1 MPRPATTLILIKSGA
16 LARADFSAG
25 AAPQMLHFWH
35 AARPAGVQLFNEVE
49 SVLSQRPCGG
59 KVWILCED
67 LSTQTVSLPA
77 SAVAGLNNAQVARAL
92 CFEAEPLSG
101 IPAIEAASAFQP
113 LTNDLAQRD
122 ASQRAFWVT
131 VIESPIL
138 ERIQAAVKRAGGR
151 LAGMVHPAGVPF
163 PLEAKAGDTWKRVE
177 FWHQMTMCVAKAGP
191 AEVTRQLMGTGAGQG
206 RIQPSVARWLQNTQ
220 APHSEWL
227 GDDAPPPDEQIHA
240 YNLAVDSTLS
250 AWLNAWARHLNS
262 GALKVPAIA
271 PIVRPITNRQLFWC
285 AVAAEAVMIALCFG
299 HSYWI
304 ARQKRDIDAELAK
317 HSEPAKQLAQLTKK
331 SDDLK
336 KEFEKLHADNQK
348 AQVSATEG
356 NNEVTTWRARILQ
369 LIKNLGEQRPD
380 DLMVQSITSD
390 GSGVRLK
397 GICME
402 AVQADEL
409 ASRLELRL
417 RSAGWEIH
425 PAEKQGQQL
434 LENGGPYQFS
444 MFLRP
449 AAASADDKTRAEII
463 DPKTVNASA
472 KGKKR

>member
-49 SVLSQRPCGG
+49 SILSQKACGG

-77 SAVAGLNNAQVARAL
+77 SAVAGLENAQVARAL

-101 IPAIEAASAFQP
+101 IPAIEAAAAFQP

-163 PLEAKAGDTWKRVE
+163 ALDTKAGDTWKRVE
-177 FWHQMTMCVAKAGP
+177 FWNQMTMCVAKAGP

-206 RIQPSVARWLQNTQ
+206 RIQPSIARWLQNTQ

-227 GDDAPPPDEQIHA
+227 GDDAPPPDERMQA
-240 YNLAVDSTLS
+240 YNLAVDSALS

-271 PIVRPITNRQLFWC
+271 PVVRPLTNRQLFWC
-285 AVAAEAVMIALCFG
+285 AIAAEAVIIALCYG
-299 HSYWI
+299 HSQWI
-304 ARQKRDIDAELAK
+304 TRQKREIDAELAK
-317 HSEPAKQLAQLTKK
+317 QSEPAKQLAQLTKK
-331 SDDLK
+331 TDELK
-336 KEFEKLHADNQK
+336 TQFDTLHAGNQK

-356 NNEVTTWRARILQ
+356 NTEMTMWRARILQ

-380 DLMVQSITSD
+380 DLMIQSIVSD
-390 GSGVRLK
+390 GTGIKLK
-397 GICME
+397 GICLE
-402 AVQADEL
+402 AAQADEL

-417 RSAGWEIH
+417 RGAGWEIH

-434 LENGGPYQFS
+434 LENGGPYHFS
-444 MFLRP
+444 MVLTP
-449 AAASADDKTRAEII
+449 AAGKAEEKTRAEII
-463 DPKTVNASA
+463 DPKVVSA
-472 KGKKR
+472 PAGRKKQ